1 MQIELKDLIAW
12 AVLLVGAVAQFFH
25 LKGRIMVLESRQD
38 DFRETIKD
46 NFDKLGKQLAQIDA
60 KLDKKADK

>member
-1 MQIELKDLIAW
+1 MQVELKDLIAW
-12 AVLLVGAVAQFFH
+12 GALLVGTVAQFFH

-38 DFRETIKD
+38 DLRATIKD
-46 NFDKLGKQLAQIDA
+46 SFEKLGKQLEHIDA

>member
-1 MQIELKDLIAW
+1 MQFELKDLIAW
-12 AVLLVGAVAQFFH
+12 ATLLVGALAQFFH

-38 DFRETIKD
+38 DFKETIKE
-46 NFDKLGKQLAQIDA
+46 NFDKLGRQLEQIDS

>member
-38 DFRETIKD
+38 DLREVIKD
-46 NFDKLGKQLAQIDA
+46 AFDKFDKKLDHIDS

>member
-1 MQIELKDLIAW
+1 MPIELKDLIAW
-12 AVLLVGAVAQFFH
+12 GSLLVGAVAQFFH

-38 DFRETIKD
+38 DLRDTVKD
-46 NFDKLGKQLAQIDA
+46 GFEKLGTQLDRIDA

>member
-1 MQIELKDLIAW
+1 MQFELKDLIAW
-12 AVLLVGAVAQFFH
+12 ATLAIGAVGQFFH

-38 DFRETIKD
+38 DFKETIKE
-46 NFDKLGKQLAQIDA
+46 NFDKLGRQLEQIDS

>member
-1 MQIELKDLIAW
+1 MQFELKDLIAW
-12 AVLLVGAVAQFFH
+12 ATLLVGALAQFFH

-38 DFRETIKD
+38 AFKETIKE
-46 NFDKLGKQLAQIDA
+46 NFDKLGAQLERIDA